1 MEHVEAVSLRLEGI
15 EAVEDYVLK
24 WLNPGGKRGRCYC
37 DGCRSCKR
45 DDRMQWCTK
54 DSEHLDHGPFMT
66 GHELQTQVTI
76 LYSVRSLCR
85 PNFESI
91 CCDAGTL

>member
-45 DDRMQWCTK
+45 DDRM
-54 DSEHLDHGPFMT
+54 
-66 GHELQTQVTI
+66 
-76 LYSVRSLCR
+76 
-85 PNFESI
+85 
-91 CCDAGTL
+91 